1 MDIAVAG
8 AGIAGLSCAAF
19 LARDGHRVSIFD
31 QFDEPAPIGSG
42 VVIQSTGQAVL
53 SRLALLEKLK
63 EFGAPIERLYGV
75 VAASGHTALD
85 VRLNT
90 GADNKTGVGI
100 HRASLF
106 HILFGAARDAGVN
119 FETGKKIIG
128 AGDKYLE
135 FSGGSHSPAFDLLI
149 DAMGVHSPL
158 IEREKTTLG
167 YGALWVNVTTP
178 RGDAFLPRSIEQ
190 RYYRSS
196 KAVGLMP
203 IGKPPGA
210 AAELSAL
217 FWNLRG
223 DHFDDWRAHG
233 LACWKDEVLAL
244 WPALAPV
251 LEEILDA
258 DQFVFARYAH
268 DAIASPVEGRL
279 IHIGDAWHAASP
291 QLGQGA
297 NMALL
302 DAFALARSLREH
314 SDYNVAI
321 KTFLKLRHRHVQL
334 YQAMSA
340 MFTPVYQSDSEVL
353 PLVRDALAG
362 PLSGVWFVS
371 KLLAAMVSGTLG
383 APSLEN
389 LK

>member
-8 AGIAGLSCAAF
+8 AGIAGLSCATF
-19 LARDGHRVSIFD
+19 FARDGHRVTLFD

-42 VVIQSTGQAVL
+42 VVIQATGQAVL
-53 SRLALLEKLK
+53 LRLGLLEKLK
-63 EFGAPIERLYGV
+63 EFGAPIERLYGIA
-75 VAASGHTALD
+75 AASNRIALD
-85 VRLNT
+85 VKLKV
-90 GADNKTGVGI
+90 GADSVTGVGI

-106 HILFGAARDAGVN
+106 DILYTAARDAGVS
-119 FETGKKIIG
+119 FETLKEVCG
-128 AGDKYLE
+128 AGENHLE
-135 FSGGSHSPAFDLLI
+135 FAGGGKSASFDLII

-158 IEREKTTLG
+158 IDRENATLG
-167 YGALWVNVTTP
+167 YGALWTNVITP
-178 RGDAFLPRSIEQ
+178 TYDGFLRSAIEQ

-210 AAELSAL
+210 EHNLSAL

-223 DHFDDWRAHG
+223 DHYDEWCANG
-233 LACWKDEVLAL
+233 VEVWKDQVRAL
-244 WPALAPV
+244 WPALSPV
-251 LEEILDA
+251 LDEVKDA
-258 DQFVFARYAH
+258 GQVVFARYAH

-302 DAFALARSLREH
+302 DAFALAQGLRKH
-314 SDYNVAI
+314 SEYDAAMRA
-321 KTFLKLRHRHVQL
+321 FLKMRYCHVQL

-340 MFTPVYQSDSEVL
+340 IFTPVYQSDSVVL

-362 PLSGVWFVS
+362 PLSGFWFMPR
-371 KLLAAMVSGTLG
+371 LLAAMVSGRIGTT
-383 APSLEN
+383 STSM
-389 LK
+389 